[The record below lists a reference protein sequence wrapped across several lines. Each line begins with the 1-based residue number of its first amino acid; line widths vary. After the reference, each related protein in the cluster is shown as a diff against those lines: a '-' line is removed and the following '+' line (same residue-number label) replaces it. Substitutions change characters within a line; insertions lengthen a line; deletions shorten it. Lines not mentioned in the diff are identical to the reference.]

1 MFRNEVTRIDAIM
14 AILCIESSMTTSA
27 IVDSVGN
34 SLHSNF
40 TENPDEECIL
50 VSNLGMLNRTYKLAK
65 TVIGWYLSQHLFV
78 HAKYYY

>member
-1 MFRNEVTRIDAIM
+1 
-14 AILCIESSMTTSA
+14 MTTSA

-65 TVIGWYLSQHLFV
+65 TVIGWYLSRHFNSPND
-78 HAKYYY
+78 AKCQKISN